1 MIKELS
7 ILLILVLFV
16 SLVGVTL
23 NTFLVEN
30 TVAGVATTWECRKYV
45 KSNDQLFIKIE
56 KENNEESTFW
66 LDFDHGFC
74 SDRVVEGNVGDNLII
89 NYASI
94 DERFKKIY
102 SVEVNHGNLIKAK
115 SYEGKNKYLLISK
128 KRLDFFKSLIGIE
141 K

>member
-16 SLVGVTL
+16 SLVGETL

-94 DERFKKIY
+94 GPLDRIELIRTSALFP
-102 SVEVNHGNLIKAK
+102 NLID
-115 SYEGKNKYLLISK
+115 STDVNKNISEKHWIHK
-128 KRLDFFKSLIGIE
+128 KVFFST
-141 K
+141 